1 LLRAAR
7 SGLAPSGIL
16 IVPFKEDPLDQS

>member
-16 IVPFKEDPLDQS
+16 IFPFKEDSLDQS